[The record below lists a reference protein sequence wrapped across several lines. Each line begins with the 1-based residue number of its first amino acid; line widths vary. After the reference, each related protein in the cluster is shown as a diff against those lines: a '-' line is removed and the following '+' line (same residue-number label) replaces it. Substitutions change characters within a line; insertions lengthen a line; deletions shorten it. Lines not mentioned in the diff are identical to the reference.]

1 MIIRRVG
8 VWSVARLYGGIM
20 GCVGLIAGV
29 VFALIAT
36 LGGVAGAMNANAS
49 TKGAGLAIG
58 GLGALF
64 GVGAIIILPICY
76 GVLGLASG
84 AIGAAL
90 YNLFAGMFG
99 GIEVEVQ
106 Q

>member
-1 MIIRRVG
+1 MIIRRLG
-8 VWSVARLYGGIM
+8 VWSVARLYAGIM
-20 GCVGLIAGV
+20 GTFGLIGGV
-29 VFALIAT
+29 FFALMAT
-36 LGGVAGAMNANAS
+36 VGGLAGAMAS
-49 TKGAGLAIG
+49 SASSRGAGLAAG
-58 GLGALF
+58 GLSAIF

-76 GVLGLASG
+76 AIAGLIGG

>member
-1 MIIRRVG
+1 MIIRRLG

-20 GCVGLIAGV
+20 GCVGLIAGI

-36 LGGVAGAMNANAS
+36 LGGVAGAMNADTA
-49 TKGAGLAIG
+49 KGAGFAIG

-64 GVGAIIILPICY
+64 GVGAIVLLPICY
-76 GVLGLASG
+76 GVLGLVSG

-106 Q
+106 P

>member
-1 MIIRRVG
+1 MIIRRLG
-8 VWSVARLYGGIM
+8 VWSVARLYGGIC
-20 GCVGLIAGV
+20 GVIGLIAGLI
-29 VFALIAT
+29 FASAAM
-36 LGGVAGAMNANAS
+36 LGGFAGAAGSSDTAS
-49 TKGAGLAIG
+49 GLAAG

-64 GVGAIIILPICY
+64 GVGAIIILPILY
-76 GVLGLASG
+76 GVMGIVAG
-84 AIGAAL
+84 ALGAAL

>member
-1 MIIRRVG
+1 MIIRRLG

-20 GCVGLIAGV
+20 GCVGLIAGI

-36 LGGVAGAMNANAS
+36 LGGVAGAMNPDTA
-49 TKGAGLAIG
+49 KGAGVAIG

-64 GVGAIIILPICY
+64 GVGAIILLPICY
-76 GVLGLASG
+76 GILGLVSG

-106 Q
+106 P

>member
-1 MIIRRVG
+1 MIIRRLG
-8 VWSVARLYGGIM
+8 VWSVARLYAGIM
-20 GCVGLIAGV
+20 GCIGLFAGI
-29 VFALIAT
+29 VFASIAT
-36 LGGVAGAMNANAS
+36 LGGVAGAMNADAGA
-49 TKGAGLAIG
+49 KGAGFAIG

-76 GVLGLASG
+76 GILGLVSG

-106 Q
+106 P